1 MGHTG
6 MKPIKEK
13 KQTCGK
19 IVVLI
24 AGMAGAVL
32 PMAASADGGFHNS
45 DKGAVERHAQQHVL
59 HVLHG

>member
-1 MGHTG
+1 MG

-19 IVVLI
+19 IAALI

-32 PMAASADGGFHNS
+32 PMAANANGDPVDCVNPFVGTAF
-45 DKGAVERHAQQHVL
+45 
-59 HVLHG
+59 

>member
-13 KQTCGK
+13 KQMCGK

-32 PMAASADGGFHNS
+32 PMAASADGEPVDYANPSMELVFY
-45 DKGAVERHAQQHVL
+45 AEA
-59 HVLHG
+59 

>member
-32 PMAASADGGFHNS
+32 PMAASADVEFHNS

-59 HVLHG
+59 L